1 MATSIRNLAAVA
13 IAFPPSCRHLRLY
26 SCESRQ
32 NQRSA
37 EKLLY
42 RYVAARSSTRRLPF
56 TPALRWHPAILG
68 YIVPKISRS
77 INRVLHP
84 GRNIPQQSCMS
95 LRAFAFWGAPS
106 LVFRHGLP
114 PVAQFVAQPGLQ
126 CVDPERPGQTRAVIM
141 RIVARVKHCCH
152 HEARR
157 LGRGICGFL
166 FPHLPMW
173 LAPRPT
179 VWAGGSAVAFS
190 RAPSLV
196 FRHGY
201 HLLRSLSLSPA
212 CSVLIQSVLA
222 KRGLS
227 S

>member
-106 LVFRHGLP
+106 LVFRHRLP
-114 PVAQFVAQPGLQ
+114 
-126 CVDPERPGQTRAVIM
+126 
-141 RIVARVKHCCH
+141 
-152 HEARR
+152 
-157 LGRGICGFL
+157 
-166 FPHLPMW
+166 
-173 LAPRPT
+173 
-179 VWAGGSAVAFS
+179 
-190 RAPSLV
+190 
-196 FRHGY
+196 
-201 HLLRSLSLSPA
+201 LLRSLSLSPA